1 MRRGLFLI
9 LILSL
14 SACQNP
20 SPNGRDDFDW
30 QGHRGAR
37 GESPENTLE
46 GFTIAL
52 ADGVTTLEMDVVL
65 TADTVPLLSHEPYL
79 NPLICLDSTGQELAD
94 TARPNIFKMK
104 VAQVQRYDCG
114 SRRHPDFPGQSPVEA
129 VKPTLLEAI
138 LHGEQA
144 ALQLNRPDPR
154 YNVEIKSR
162 PAWDGRYYP
171 SVEIYVD
178 AVVEAIRET
187 GIGKRAMLQ
196 SFDPRALRYAHQ
208 AYPQIKL
215 ALLAEK
221 EDPSLAQRI
230 KTLGFKPAVYSPE
243 SSRLTSARQ
252 VKELQSQGFAV
263 IPWTVNEIN
272 RAKELKDWGVDGL
285 ITDYPQR
292 LISALGAAR
301 ATGP

>member
-1 MRRGLFLI
+1 MRKGLFLL

-14 SACQNP
+14 SACQNV
-20 SPNGRDDFDW
+20 SQNSSEDFDW

-65 TADTVPLLSHEPYL
+65 TRDTVPLLSHEPYL
-79 NPLICLDSTGQELAD
+79 NPLICLDSTGQRLPD
-94 TARPNIFKMK
+94 TARPNIYKMT
-104 VAQVQRYDCG
+104 VAQVQRYNCG
-114 SRRHPDFPGQSPVEA
+114 SRRHPDFPGQSPVKA

-171 SVEIYVD
+171 SVALYVD
-178 AVVEAIRET
+178 AVVEAIRAT
-187 GIGKRAMLQ
+187 KIGKRAILQ
-196 SFDPRALRYAHQ
+196 SFDPRALRYAHRT
-208 AYPQIKL
+208 YPQLKL
-215 ALLAEK
+215 ALLAAQD
-221 EDPSLAQRI
+221 DPPLAQQL
-230 KTLGFKPAVYSPE
+230 KTLGFKPEVYSPE

-252 VKELQSQGFAV
+252 VKELRSQGFEV
-263 IPWTVNEIN
+263 IPWTVNQIS

-292 LISALGAAR
+292 LISALGAAQ